1 MNIKRSI
8 EMALAQK
15 GLKKKDLAAGLGI
28 NQVTLS
34 RILSKNQGTQKMLE
48 SSAEYF
54 GMPVSDFIRLGEDV

>member
-34 RILSKNQGTQKMLE
+34 RILSKNRCTQLMLE

-54 GMPVSDFIRLGEDV
+54 GMTVSELVRLGEDE